1 METLRN
7 SGDIEFWKLRKEIKK
22 DLISD
27 NIS

>member
-7 SGDIEFWKLRKEIKK
+7 SRDIEFWKLRKEIKK